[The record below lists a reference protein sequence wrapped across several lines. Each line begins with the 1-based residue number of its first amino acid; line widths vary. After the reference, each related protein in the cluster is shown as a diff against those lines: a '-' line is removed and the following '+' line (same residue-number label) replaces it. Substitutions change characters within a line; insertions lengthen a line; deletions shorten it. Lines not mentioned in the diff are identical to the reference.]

1 MEDDFFLLIS
11 FALVTSDNTFV
22 IVVYLVTARWRFV
35 VTQFGCSG
43 LSQSGAAGIPCQAGA
58 GREQQPGQLIPGLK
72 CCLFEGNNR
81 LLLL

>member
-1 MEDDFFLLIS
+1 MIFSCS
-11 FALVTSDNTFV
+11 FPLHLSRQTTPLFV

-43 LSQSGAAGIPCQAGA
+43 LSQSGAAGIPRQAGA

>member
-1 MEDDFFLLIS
+1 MIFSYS
-11 FALVTSDNTFV
+11 FPLHLSHQTTPFFV
-22 IVVYLVTARWRFV
+22 IVVYRVTARWRFV

-43 LSQSGAAGIPCQAGA
+43 LSQSGAAGIPRQAGA

-72 CCLFEGNNR
+72 CCLFEGNNK

>member
-1 MEDDFFLLIS
+1 MIFSYS
-11 FALVTSDNTFV
+11 FPLHLSRQRTPLFV
-22 IVVYLVTARWRFV
+22 IVYLVTARWRFV

-58 GREQQPGQLIPGLK
+58 GREQQPGQLIPGLR
-72 CCLFEGNNR
+72 CCLFEGNNK

>member
-1 MEDDFFLLIS
+1 MIFSYSLPLHLS
-11 FALVTSDNTFV
+11 RQTTPLFV

-43 LSQSGAAGIPCQAGA
+43 LSQSGAAGIPHRAGA

-72 CCLFEGNNR
+72 CCLFEGNNK

>member
-1 MEDDFFLLIS
+1 MIFSYS
-11 FALVTSDNTFV
+11 FPLHLSRQTTPLFV
-22 IVVYLVTARWRFV
+22 IVYLVTARWRFV

-72 CCLFEGNNR
+72 CCLFEGNNK